1 MYKVAPFFARKRG
14 NNMLSGE
21 QLKFLRIYNGVTQ
34 KKVAEW
40 CNISIRYVGMVE
52 NNEERLSEETYKAWI
67 NCIYGIGKPLS
78 KEPRYNQTA
87 KKKKLADK
95 E

>member
-1 MYKVAPFFARKRG
+1 
-14 NNMLSGE
+14 MLSGE

-34 KKVAEW
+34 KDIAEW

-52 NNEERLSEETYKAWI
+52 SNEERLSEETYKAWI
-67 NCIYGIGKPLS
+67 NCIYGIGKPLP

-87 KKKKLADK
+87 KKKKLAEK

>member
-1 MYKVAPFFARKRG
+1 
-14 NNMLSGE
+14 MLSGE

-40 CNISIRYVGMVE
+40 CNVSSRYVGMVE
-52 NNEERLSEETYKAWI
+52 SNEERLSEETYNAFI

-78 KEPRYNQTA
+78 KEPRPNQTS
-87 KKKKLADK
+87 KKKKSGD

>member
-1 MYKVAPFFARKRG
+1 
-14 NNMLSGE
+14 MLSGE

-40 CNISIRYVGMVE
+40 CNISSRYVGMVE
-52 NNEERLSEETYKAWI
+52 SNEERLSEETYNAWI
-67 NCIYGIGKPLS
+67 NCIYGIGKPLP
-78 KEPRYNQTA
+78 KEPRYNQTT

>member
-1 MYKVAPFFARKRG
+1 
-14 NNMLSGE
+14 MLSGE

-40 CNISIRYVGMVE
+40 CNISSRYVGMVE
-52 NNEERLSEETYKAWI
+52 SNEERLSEETYNAWI
-67 NCIYGIGKPLS
+67 NCCYGIGKPLP

>member
-1 MYKVAPFFARKRG
+1 
-14 NNMLSGE
+14 MLSGE

-40 CNISIRYVGMVE
+40 CNISSRYVGMVE
-52 NNEERLSEETYKAWI
+52 SNEERLSEETYKAWL
-67 NCIYGIGKPLS
+67 NCIYNIGKPLP

>member
-1 MYKVAPFFARKRG
+1 
-14 NNMLSGE
+14 MLSGE

-52 NNEERLSEETYKAWI
+52 SNEERLSEETYKAWI

-87 KKKKLADK
+87 KKKKLAD
-95 E
+95 EE

>member
-1 MYKVAPFFARKRG
+1 
-14 NNMLSGE
+14 MLSGE

-40 CNISIRYVGMVE
+40 CNISIRYVGMVG
-52 NNEERLSEETYKAWI
+52 NNEERLSEEPYNAWI
-67 NCIYGIGKPLS
+67 NGIYGIGKPLP
-78 KEPRYNQTA
+78 KEPRCNQTA
-87 KKKKLADK
+87 KKKKLANK

>member
-1 MYKVAPFFARKRG
+1 
-14 NNMLSGE
+14 MLSGE

-40 CNISIRYVGMVE
+40 CNVSIRYVGMVE
-52 NNEERLSEETYKAWI
+52 NNEERLSEETYNAWI
-67 NCIYGIGKPLS
+67 NCCYGIGKPLP